1 MKDDEEKKLWPW
13 NPPTPYDEEPEDNYP
28 VYKFWMD
35 VFWTCMLVAAVSAGL
50 MVLQEVFP

>member
-13 NPPTPYDEEPEDNYP
+13 NPPTPYDKEPEDNYP